1 MFAHEAALRSAKR
14 RISLAEIDAAVSARL
29 GPARVQGNSQPAA
42 SNRQIAMYLA
52 SRIAGWSTTRIG
64 KFYNG
69 RDHSTVCYSISR
81 IDVLRQSNSD
91 IESLLTALCEDI
103 QRGCDRTKAGVRTAK
118 PALGATPGPLFEEE
132 FLEALADR
140 LAARIV
146 TRLGQPPTIGSA
158 GGGVGKSSRNCAPD
172 DDLPADRD
180 AVQFAR

>member
-1 MFAHEAALRSAKR
+1 MSAHEGALWSAKR

-29 GPARVQGNSQPAA
+29 GPARVRGNSKPAVF
-42 SNRQIAMYLA
+42 NRQIAMYLA
-52 SRIAGWSTTRIG
+52 SRIGGWSTTQIG

-69 RDHSTVCYSISR
+69 RDHSTVCYSITR
-81 IDVLRQSNSD
+81 VEVLRQSNSD
-91 IESLLTALCEDI
+91 IESLLTALYEDI
-103 QRGCDRTKAGVRTAK
+103 QCGRDRTNAVVRTAK
-118 PALGATPGPLFEEE
+118 PTLGVSPGPPFEEE

-158 GGGVGKSSRNCAPD
+158 GGGVGKSSRNYTPD
-172 DDLPADRD
+172 NDLPADRR